1 MSLFSQLS
9 RRARISLASAVAGG
23 LAVTGIAIGP
33 SFATAAPPKAT
44 KTASASTSAAA
55 KAEPVTRPEVLR
67 RAATWLTA
75 NNGSQVPYSQTSVW
89 SDGYRQDCSG
99 YVSMTLG
106 LWKSGPNTVEL
117 ASNRD
122 LTTPISLKDLK
133 PGDLLIDAEG
143 SNTTRHVVIFEG
155 WTDSS
160 RTAYSAFEQRGGHG
174 TDHRVLTYGLDG
186 GEYKPYRA
194 VNISDSDTPDDPPKD
209 PAPSWPTLKSGS
221 KGTDVTTAQYLLN
234 GHGHRTANDGS
245 FGPDTTS
252 RVKSFQR
259 ANGLVADGVVG
270 PKTWA
275 KLVTTVQKG
284 ASGNA
289 VRAAQ
294 TQLNAQGHQLAV
306 DGEFGPATDEAARG
320 FQKSE
325 GLVVDGSVG
334 PLTWAALL
342 GS

>member
-1 MSLFSQLS
+1 MSLLTRMS
-9 RRARISLASAVAGG
+9 RRARISLATAVAGG
-23 LAVTGIAIGP
+23 VAITGIAIAP
-33 SFATAAPPKAT
+33 SFATSTPT
-44 KTASASTSAAA
+44 KPTTSSSSSVGSQADS
-55 KAEPVTRPEVLR
+55 VTRAEVLR
-67 RAATWLTA
+67 RAETWLTA

-117 ASNRD
+117 AGNRD
-122 LTTPISLKDLK
+122 LTTPISLGDLK

-160 RTAYSAFEQRGGHG
+160 KTAYSAFEQRGGHG
-174 TDHRVLTYGLDG
+174 TDHRVVKYGLG
-186 GEYKPYRA
+186 GDEYKPYRA
-194 VNISDSDTPDDPPKD
+194 VNISDAGDDPSDPPQD

-221 KGTDVTTAQYLLN
+221 TGADVTTAQYLLN
-234 GHGHRTANDGS
+234 GHGHQTANDGS
-245 FGPDTTS
+245 FGPDATAK
-252 RVKSFQR
+252 VKAFQN
-259 ANGLVADGVVG
+259 ANGLLADGVVG

-275 KLVTTVQKG
+275 KLVSTVENG
-284 ASGNA
+284 SSGNA

-294 TQLNAQGHQLAV
+294 TQLKANGQNVAV
-306 DGEFGPATDEAARG
+306 DGNFGPATDKAVKS

-342 GS
+342 GK